1 MGLSRLE
8 NTVLK
13 QFRKD
18 LEQALEGKLVELKLF
33 GSKARGN
40 DRDDSDVDV
49 LVVVSTDDWRIS
61 EVIYKIATEVL
72 LDTEVCISPKVV
84 SAKQYDCLREEGSSF
99 IRSIIRDGVTV

>member
-33 GSKARGN
+33 GSKARGD
-40 DRDDSDVDV
+40 DRGDSDVDV

-61 EVIYKIATEVL
+61 EVIYKVATEGAIRHASLHIAQGGQCQTVRF
-72 LDTEVCISPKVV
+72 SPRRRFFF
-84 SAKQYDCLREEGSSF
+84 YP
-99 IRSIIRDGVTV
+99 